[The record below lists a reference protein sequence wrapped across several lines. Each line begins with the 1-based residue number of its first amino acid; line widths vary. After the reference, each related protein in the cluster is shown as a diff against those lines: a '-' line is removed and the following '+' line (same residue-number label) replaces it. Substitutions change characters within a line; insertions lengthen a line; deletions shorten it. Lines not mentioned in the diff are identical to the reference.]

1 MALDVLCEV
10 KNCVHNEDGEKCGAT
25 SISIISE
32 SGKTASSQQETD
44 CKTFEPKE
52 A

>member
-10 KNCVHNEDGEKCGAT
+10 KNCVHNEGGERCTAT
-25 SISIISE
+25 SIFIISE
-32 SGKTASSQQETD
+32 SGKTASSQKETD
-44 CKTFEPKE
+44 CKTFEPRD